1 MRHLR
6 VCTLTDGQELLF
18 VAAGFVGAAYQR
30 RFTTDDSLTP
40 EQCAELKEEKKISD
54 VLNVHNLE
62 GLIGE
67 LLANESVEPAV
78 VPALFG
84 FPARYV
90 D

>member
-1 MRHLR
+1 
-6 VCTLTDGQELLF
+6 
-18 VAAGFVGAAYQR
+18 
-30 RFTTDDSLTP
+30 
-40 EQCAELKEEKKISD
+40 LKEEKKISD